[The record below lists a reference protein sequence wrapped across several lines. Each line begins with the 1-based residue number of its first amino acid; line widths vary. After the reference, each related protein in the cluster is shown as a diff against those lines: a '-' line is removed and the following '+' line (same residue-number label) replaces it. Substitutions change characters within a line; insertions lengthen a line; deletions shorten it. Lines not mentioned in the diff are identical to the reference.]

1 MSTQK
6 VTTALQLL
14 RDAEEK
20 VATARRLL
28 QDISGQPLEGA
39 TERVVLSADES
50 TATNIIEGIFD
61 GQSMIGSDKKVY
73 PVPANY
79 ASKSKLVEGDTLKLT
94 IVDDGSFIYKQIG
107 PIDRK
112 HVRGQLSRDERGEYR
127 AKADGAEYRV
137 LLASVTY
144 FKGIPGDEVTLMLP
158 KSGIA
163 TWGAIENIIKTTDEQ
178 QLPELVRESM
188 ERLREGDT
196 GNTADVGENYD
207 PAEAKK
213 IPISESNQKIG
224 EKVAE

>member
-1 MSTQK
+1 MTTQK
-6 VTTALQLL
+6 VSTALQLL

-28 QDISGQPLEGA
+28 QDVSGQALEGA
-39 TERVVLSADES
+39 TDNGMPVLEES
-50 TATNIIEGIFD
+50 SATNIIEGIFD

-107 PIDRK
+107 PVDRK
-112 HVRGQLSRDERGEYR
+112 HVRGQLHRDERGEYR
-127 AKADGAEYRV
+127 AQVGNAEYRV

-144 FKGIPGDEVTLMLP
+144 FKGVPGDEVTLILP
-158 KSGIA
+158 KSGNA

-188 ERLREGDT
+188 EKLRD
-196 GNTADVGENYD
+196 ADSSTDYD
-207 PAEAKK
+207 PANAQK
-213 IPISESNQKIG
+213 IPITDSNSAQG
-224 EKVAE
+224 Q